1 LTILI
6 ADLGLT
12 ALNAL
17 LADVTTWGIPIVA
30 LAFVGIAI
38 GYIFGREDWHQ
49 MIGIF
54 ARVAVGGGVIVGS
67 AAFVQM
73 LGL

>member
-1 LTILI
+1 MPIFI

-17 LADVTTWGIPIVA
+17 LTNVTTWGAPIVA
-30 LAFVGIAI
+30 LAFIGIAI

-54 ARVAVGGGVIVGS
+54 ARVAVGGGVIVGA

-73 LGL
+73 LGI